1 MAWAFAVRSNQACD
15 AARSR
20 QEARSEETMASR
32 QLDAYR
38 TSGPSPTT
46 TKRHNFRNEHRA
58 AYNRWRNNREYCE
71 EQAFYIHVDP
81 KTRKARRYAKP
92 KQVGDSEQAAAQRQ
106 AKEDAQLRRYIR
118 EVEAGRWPQQEVS
131 IAGEQHRVLADSMVF
146 ARRGVTSYERTRAR
160 MEANGETGDDSN
172 LLMRP
177 IWEADTMKADT
188 QTGDT
193 ETWADEDGWRP
204 AEYDPADAW
213 VERLDH
219 RDKKIAR
226 LQKALCIHDE
236 ARRSRELDR
245 LLNACSLPGEDPGFA
260 SLLLEWVCDR
270 EPGYQLHCVAQNAR
284 IHQRGRHKTTP
295 TKLPQKPC
303 NLFNAEP
310 YVVEGGDDPP
320 PLAIPA

>member
-71 EQAFYIHVDP
+71 EQAFYIHLDP

-106 AKEDAQLRRYIR
+106 AKEDAHLRRYIR

-146 ARRGVTSYERTRAR
+146 ARRGVSSYERAL
-160 MEANGETGDDSN
+160 EKDVP
-172 LLMRP
+172 MRP
-177 IWEADTMKADT
+177 IWQAGTMTADT

-204 AEYDPADAW
+204 AEYDPADRW
-213 VERLDH
+213 VADLDH
-219 RDKKIAR
+219 REIKVACI
-226 LQKALCIHDE
+226 QKALAICDKE
-236 ARRSRELDR
+236 ERLARLEH
-245 LLNACSLPGEDPGFA
+245 LLNLFSLPGEDPGFA
-260 SLLLEWVCDR
+260 SLLIEWVCDR
-270 EPGYQLHCVAQNAR
+270 VPDFQLHCLAKRSRKQ
-284 IHQRGRHKTTP
+284 QCGRK
-295 TKLPQKPC
+295 K
-303 NLFNAEP
+303 A
-310 YVVEGGDDPP
+310 GDAADLEQ
-320 PLAIPA
+320 LAA